1 MYKQTPV
8 SFRLE
13 TGEYLFTFDTNLKP
27 KKPMSASKSVN
38 SRGKGTLFPVDPRR
52 NQVLPQ
58 MRSPQ
63 PVLPRNIQ
71 NIPCLTQ
78 AHNGADRDKGLLITY
93 ETDCDK
99 VSFVALLKPCDVIM
113 ARISIFQNPVP
124 MIVRTLLVGA
134 KGETLI
140 HGTGFGP
147 ESDIINIVEFLFTGS
162 VDTGEPR
169 ICFTTAVTF

>member
-1 MYKQTPV
+1 
-8 SFRLE
+8 
-13 TGEYLFTFDTNLKP
+13 
-27 KKPMSASKSVN
+27 MSASKSVN

-78 AHNGADRDKGLLITY
+78 AHNGADCDKGSLV
-93 ETDCDK
+93 
-99 VSFVALLKPCDVIM
+99 VSLKPCDVIM